1 MVQPAPQP
9 FSVAATTASVSGWS
23 GSGITPGSNT
33 SGVVS
38 SYPGPHYVEE
48 QSLTIN
54 YVRVPGGY
62 GENGELDLD
71 SASATYTHLET
82 KLAVIVTA
90 NYSRKKVDAIFDTSG
105 YQQPQKFEFLGVS
118 SDYLGQSYGS
128 LNASTLGPV
137 GEIVTTQP
145 WYYRRPW
152 VNTSDT
158 EVVSSVTCANFAI
171 GLSSLDGTLFSLDQD
186 SPQARRYENFFISP
200 EFRFS
205 FLSDYDYHAIG
216 GVYPGYRLPGTY
228 NTSQESLVDIVN
240 FIEQISAEL
249 TAERLYAVPP
259 TISNGFFLRDTGLPF
274 YQSFRHDYS

>member
-9 FSVAATTASVSGWS
+9 FSVAATASVSGWS
-23 GSGITPGSNT
+23 A
-33 SGVVS
+33 SGVNTAAS
-38 SYPGPHYVEE
+38 GSPSGAFPGPHYVEE

-62 GENGELDLD
+62 GENGGLDLN
-71 SASATYTHLET
+71 SASATYTHVDT

-90 NYSRKKVDAIFDTSG
+90 NYSRKKVDAIFDSAT

-145 WYYRRPW
+145 WYLRRPW
-152 VNTSDT
+152 VDTADT
-158 EVVSSVTCANFAI
+158 EATSSVTCANFVIAASA
-171 GLSSLDGTLFSLDQD
+171 LGTNLYTQDQD
-186 SPQARRYENFFISP
+186 SPEARRYEKFFIDP
-200 EFRFS
+200 RFRFS
-205 FLSDYDYHAIG
+205 FLSDNNPRLMG
-216 GVYPGYRLPGTY
+216 SLYPAYRLPGAY
-228 NTSQESLVDIVN
+228 NTSQESLVDIIN

-249 TAERLYAVPP
+249 TAESLYAIPP
-259 TISNGFFLRDTGLPF
+259 TVIGGYFPRDTGLPF
-274 YQSFRHDYS
+274 YQSFRHNYS

>member
-9 FSVAATTASVSGWS
+9 FSVAATASVSGWS
-23 GSGITPGSNT
+23 GSGVNPGSNT

-62 GENGELDLD
+62 GENAGLDLD

-90 NYSRKKVDAIFDTSG
+90 NYSRKKVDAIFDTPS

-118 SDYLGQSYGS
+118 SDYLGQSYGN
-128 LNASTLGPV
+128 LNASTLGPA

-152 VNTSDT
+152 VDTSDT

-171 GLSSLDGTLFSLDQD
+171 GASSFGTLYSEDQD
-186 SPQARRYENFFISP
+186 SPQARRYEKFFISP
-200 EFRFS
+200 GAKFT
-205 FLSDYDYHAIG
+205 FLESYGMAVQG
-216 GVYPGYRLPGTY
+216 SVYPSYRLPGAY
-228 NTSQESLVDIVN
+228 NTSQESLVDIIN

-249 TAERLYAVPP
+249 TAENLYAIPP
-259 TISNGFFLRDTGLPF
+259 TIYTNYFGRDTGLPF